1 MNLDPEQLERHNLRL
16 KEKYDAMERDEVR
29 YQSYGTDDDYDLL
42 IVAYGTVARVCST
55 AIDELVERGIR
66 AAMVRP
72 VTLYPFPYDA
82 IREAARQARA
92 VLVVELSTGQM
103 IEDVRLAVGTE
114 RPIHFHCM
122 VGGMLVTPDEVI
134 ERTTM
139 VLEGR
144 EVHDG

>member
-1 MNLDPEQLERHNLRL
+1 MDPEQLERHNLRL

-55 AIDELVERGIR
+55 AIDELAERGIR

-114 RPIHFHCM
+114 RPALSAGEEVRALLF
-122 VGGMLVTPDEVI
+122 VGRPETLRYEDLD
-134 ERTTM
+134 
-139 VLEGR
+139 VLAEEFVR
-144 EVHDG
+144 